1 MITWM
6 LLACTDPVD
15 VELKVVDA
23 VQGVARGD
31 VPLVWSADDS
41 RCTREGPTDGA
52 GRARVELCPDTHYE
66 VRSADAAVVVWPAV
80 EGPAET
86 LPDTVQVLDRTDGLA
101 LVGGGVVPL
110 PPTVDVRRVQPRGH
124 DRPMAMPAVLPVV
137 LPTWGAGQGLFVPEG
152 GAKVEAVP
160 LVRTETLE
168 LTDGGPLQPWWALGA
183 KVDQDGAEPVAPPAP
198 EDVLEVPGGVVWRGL
213 APGTYALWDGQA
225 ERVPLLK
232 VE

>member
-1 MITWM
+1 VIIWM
-6 LLACTDPVD
+6 LLACTEPVD

-23 VQGVARGD
+23 VRGVARGD
-31 VPLVWSADDS
+31 VPLVWFANDS
-41 RCTREGPTDGA
+41 RCDREGRTDGA
-52 GRARVELCPDTHYE
+52 GRARIELCPDTRYE
-66 VRSADAAVVVWPAV
+66 VLTADAAIVVWPAV

-86 LPDTVQVLDRTDGLA
+86 LPDTVQVLDRTDALA
-101 LVGGGVVPL
+101 LVGGGTVPL
-110 PPTVDVRRVQPRGH
+110 PPAVDVRRVQPRGH
-124 DRPMAMPAVLPVV
+124 DGRMAMPAVLPVV
-137 LPTWGAGQGLFVPEG
+137 LPTWVAGQGLFVPE

-168 LTDGGPLQPWWALGA
+168 LAEGGPLQPWWALGA
-183 KVDQDGAEPVAPPAP
+183 KVDQDGAEPVAPPVP

-213 APGTYALWDGQA
+213 TPGTYALWDGQA